1 MCSSTGLLYRYAG
14 LIFSMIFSTSAA
26 LNLGS
31 GTAFLGAAAVSTSL
45 SLLELDVSLESKQEK
60 SYNHSIV
67 ESIHIYNRVFG
78 LI

>member
-1 MCSSTGLLYRYAG
+1 
-14 LIFSMIFSTSAA
+14 MIFSTSAA

-60 SYNHSIV
+60 SYKHFIV
-67 ESIHIYNRVFG
+67 ESRYIFIRSMNCRVFE

>member
-1 MCSSTGLLYRYAG
+1 
-14 LIFSMIFSTSAA
+14 MIFSTSAA

-67 ESIHIYNRVFG
+67 ESIHIYNCVFG